1 MPNRDRLYLHNTG
14 VYRALAL
21 DNEAED
27 FADLPDGIWGLVTGP
42 EHEAAARLQGE
53 WTGKGVLPRDLCKK
67 GTEHGEQAAW
77 FAWVAANVGT
87 MPDLSKAFAIPNGGL
102 RDAKTASMM
111 KAEGVRSGIP
121 DVLLPV
127 TVECCKKIPSL
138 NHHYQMFGETRP
150 RGMANAIG
158 EYFFFAGLW
167 LEFKR
172 KKKGRLS
179 SEQVD
184 RIEQLRAD
192 GYAAIRVNGW
202 IEARDAAI
210 CYLKS

>member
-1 MPNRDRLYLHNTG
+1 MPNRTKLYINHPTG
-14 VYRALAL
+14 IYRAVEVG
-21 DNEAED
+21 NEGAEFED
-27 FADLPDGIWGLVTGP
+27 IGGQWLEVSGP
-42 EHEAAARLQGE
+42 NEIAAARLQGE
-53 WTGKGVLPRDLCKK
+53 WLGKGVLPRDLCKK

-77 FAWVAANVGT
+77 FAWAAANVGT
-87 MPDLSKAFAIPNGGL
+87 FPDLAKAFAIPNGGL

-121 DVLLPV
+121 DVLLPKPV
-127 TVECCKKIPSL
+127 RIPFDNPAFYS
-138 NHHYQMFGETRP
+138 MFKEATPVGSFRES
-150 RGMANAIG
+150 A
-158 EYFFFAGLW
+158 FLAGLW

-202 IEARDAAI
+202 IEARDATI
-210 CYLKS
+210 CYLTS

>member
-1 MPNRDRLYLHNTG
+1 MPDRPILWFHPESDSYFAG
-14 VYRALAL
+14 
-21 DNEAED
+21 DESED
-27 FADLPDGIWGLVTGP
+27 GPEISNVTGIL

-87 MPDLSKAFAIPNGGL
+87 MPDLAKAFAIPNGGL

-121 DVLLPV
+121 DVLLPKPV
-127 TVECCKKIPSL
+127 IAHV
-138 NHHYQMFGETRP
+138 HHVGMFGDAMP
-150 RGMANAIG
+150 LGAANAMVYTG
-158 EYFFFAGLW
+158 RNEFFFFAGLW

-172 KKKGRLS
+172 KKKGKLS

-184 RIEQLRAD
+184 RIDQLRAD

>member
-1 MPNRDRLYLHNTG
+1 MPNRTKLYFNGTA
-14 VYRALAL
+14 YRAV
-21 DNEAED
+21 DETNPS
-27 FADLPDGIWGLVTGP
+27 ADIGDIGGGWIAVSGQDS
-42 EHEAAARLQGE
+42 EAAARLQGE

-77 FAWVAANVGT
+77 FAWAAANVGT
-87 MPDLSKAFAIPNGGL
+87 LPDLAKAFAIPNGGL

-121 DVLLPV
+121 DVLLPKAV
-127 TVECCKKIPSL
+127 RIPANEQFYMMFKSSL
-138 NHHYQMFGETRP
+138 PLGDFRSG
-150 RGMANAIG
+150 A
-158 EYFFFAGLW
+158 FLAGLW

-202 IEARDAAI
+202 IEARDATI
-210 CYLKS
+210 CYLTS